1 MPIFKS
7 PSYHGYDTQDYE
19 TIDPLYGTQADL
31 VELLEL
37 CHARGVR
44 VILDLVLNHTSSR
57 HPWFLNASRSA
68 DNPYRDFYVWRA
80 DNPGW
85 TRPWGN
91 QPVWHRS
98 GEAYYYG
105 IFWEGMPDLNYR
117 NPAVEDEMLRVA
129 AHWVELGVDGYRVD
143 AARYLVEDAQGA
155 QADLPETHA
164 FFQRLRGHLAPS
176 RDVTLVAEAWT
187 EREAVL
193 GYYGDGDEFH
203 AAFDFDLAQNIERSV
218 SVGQASFLRTELGR
232 IQRSGRWEFEATFL
246 SNHDMDRL
254 ARRLRR
260 AGAVD
265 SAWGVLLTLPGTPFL
280 YYGDELGMA
289 SGSGGGDEAKRTP
302 MAWTSGDY
310 AGFSRNEPWY
320 ALSEG
325 YQTRNVETLLADP
338 QSTLRRVQ
346 ALLRLRK
353 QHAALRT
360 GGALALLTSPDPALY
375 AALRWKDGERFLVAV
390 NLSSQPLDP
399 SALDLTQAGATP
411 SDALEGATSARPVLG
426 DGEAAPLTDPA
437 AFSLGAPLAPGETRV
452 WALE

>member
-1 MPIFKS
+1 
-7 PSYHGYDTQDYE
+7 
-19 TIDPLYGTQADL
+19 
-31 VELLEL
+31 
-37 CHARGVR
+37 
-44 VILDLVLNHTSSR
+44 
-57 HPWFLNASRSA
+57 
-68 DNPYRDFYVWRA
+68 
-80 DNPGW
+80 
-85 TRPWGN
+85 
-91 QPVWHRS
+91 
-98 GEAYYYG
+98 
-105 IFWEGMPDLNYR
+105 
-117 NPAVEDEMLRVA
+117 MLRVA

-143 AARYLVEDAQGA
+143 AARYLVEDELGA

-164 FFQRLRGHLAPS
+164 FFQRLRGHLEPS

-203 AAFDFDLAQNIERSV
+203 AAFDFDLAQNIERSI

-265 SAWGVLLTLPGTPFL
+265 AAWGVLLTLPGTPFL

-302 MAWTSGDY
+302 MAWTPGDY

-325 YQTRNVETLLADP
+325 YQARNVETLLADP
-338 QSTLRRVQ
+338 PFGRPSPASGRGLGQ
-346 ALLRLRK
+346 A
-353 QHAALRT
+353 AALRRT
-360 GGALALLTSPDPALY
+360 PTLSRLRGRVGAS
-375 AALRWKDGERFLVAV
+375 
-390 NLSSQPLDP
+390 
-399 SALDLTQAGATP
+399 
-411 SDALEGATSARPVLG
+411 
-426 DGEAAPLTDPA
+426 
-437 AFSLGAPLAPGETRV
+437 APGRGPTLASAEV
-452 WALE
+452 